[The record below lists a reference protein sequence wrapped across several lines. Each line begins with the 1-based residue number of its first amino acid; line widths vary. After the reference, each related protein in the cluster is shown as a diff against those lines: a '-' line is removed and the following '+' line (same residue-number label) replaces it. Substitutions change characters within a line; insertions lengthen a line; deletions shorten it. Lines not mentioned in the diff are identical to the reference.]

1 MGWIRVI
8 AGVVAAAGIVS
19 CSVLPRGRAVAEND
33 FGGANAPYYHHAE
46 GIKACVIDSDTV
58 RGAEEFRMAIEAD
71 TTYAPAYYQMA
82 ELLMRQRQPE
92 KAVWYSERANR
103 LDSANM
109 TYRNQ
114 LGRVLVMA
122 GRYGEAMGIYTDLMR
137 DDPNNPLNYTLL
149 AALYDYKEQPFTAIS
164 ILDTAEMRLGRME
177 ELTAYKRELLIRLK
191 LYDKALEE
199 AKKMANDYPYD
210 DDNYRVLGDIYAA
223 MGSDSLALT
232 NYKEALRLDSADLG
246 TLSSL
251 ADFYYRKNNASD
263 YFTTLKRIFDND
275 GWPLSNKL
283 DLLGKLTS
291 DVTFYGRHYFSISS
305 LVASLVAR
313 YPDDYPVVDA
323 YATHI
328 ARGGEIGQAL
338 QIYKS
343 YLALHPDRREAYDN
357 VIGIES
363 YLGHPDSVAF
373 YSDMALRY
381 FPDNVDILMLKG
393 YAEVSLEDYEGALAS
408 LKEAYKAA
416 ASDSLRSVVAGMSG
430 DVYHE
435 MGRHK
440 QAFRQYDRAI
450 RLNPDNAGVLN
461 NYAYYLCEED
471 EALERALEMSHKAN
485 TIEPNNSTFL
495 DTEGWIL
502 YKLGRYE
509 EAKEIMQRAVS
520 FDSSNSEV
528 LLFHYGEILYALGDE
543 FMAEVYWKR
552 AMSKGYDAE
561 VVEQRLEMLKDK
573 K

>member
-19 CSVLPRGRAVAEND
+19 CSVLPRGRAVTEND
-33 FGGANAPYYHHAE
+33 FGGANASYYHHAE

-408 LKEAYKAA
+408 LKEAYKVA